1 MDNLLIF
8 NVLKFIFQQNHTIGH
23 EKSKSC
29 PFNINKKSKMT
40 KKIDIKRTLGKPTIP
55 LSIED
60 VEAMTRL
67 IHNKTDASTPTVV
80 GENPKMNVA
89 KTADSPTVVAI
100 ETPNYEETTVKT
112 VEKTAVKTNTK
123 TIEKTVEPTPL
134 EKLKRGRKPKML
146 LETERL
152 LRVSVDL
159 PESLFIQLKIAV
171 IQQQTDMK
179 TYIRQLVE
187 KDRSA

>member
-1 MDNLLIF
+1 
-8 NVLKFIFQQNHTIGH
+8 
-23 EKSKSC
+23 
-29 PFNINKKSKMT
+29 MT
-40 KKIDIKRTLGKPTIP
+40 KKIDIKRTLGKPTAP

-67 IHNKTDASTPTVV
+67 IHNKTSEPTPTVV
-80 GENPKMNVA
+80 EESPKMNVSKMADLPLVDTAETPKYEEITVKPNIKNVQQSVGEVLNLSNA
-89 KTADSPTVVAI
+89 KT
-100 ETPNYEETTVKT
+100 KT
-112 VEKTAVKTNTK
+112 DVNAK
-123 TIEKTVEPTPL
+123 
-134 EKLKRGRKPKML
+134 KRGRKPKMMM
-146 LETERL
+146 ETERL

>member
-1 MDNLLIF
+1 
-8 NVLKFIFQQNHTIGH
+8 
-23 EKSKSC
+23 
-29 PFNINKKSKMT
+29 MT
-40 KKIDIKRTLGKPTIP
+40 KKIDIKRTLGKPTAP

-67 IHNKTDASTPTVV
+67 IHNKTEASTPPVSE
-80 GENPKMNVA
+80 ENPKMNVA
-89 KTADSPTVVAI
+89 KTVDLPLVDAV

-112 VEKTAVKTNTK
+112 IGKTTVKAAA
-123 TIEKTVEPTPL
+123 KTVEKAVDPTPV
-134 EKLKRGRKPKML
+134 EKSKRGRKPKMMM
-146 LETERL
+146 ETERL

>member
-1 MDNLLIF
+1 M
-8 NVLKFIFQQNHTIGH
+8 
-23 EKSKSC
+23 S
-29 PFNINKKSKMT
+29 
-40 KKIDIKRTLGKPTIP
+40 KKIDIKRTLGKPMPP

-67 IHNKTDASTPTVV
+67 IHDKNTAATPTLVE
-80 GENPKMNVA
+80 ENPKMNVVA
-89 KTADSPTVVAI
+89 PTPSAPLDVPI
-100 ETPNYEETTVKT
+100 STNYEETTVKVREKK
-112 VEKTAVKTNTK
+112 VEKTA
-123 TIEKTVEPTPL
+123 EKPAEPV
-134 EKLKRGRKPKML
+134 KRGRKPKML

-187 KDRSA
+187 KDRMG

>member
-1 MDNLLIF
+1 
-8 NVLKFIFQQNHTIGH
+8 
-23 EKSKSC
+23 
-29 PFNINKKSKMT
+29 MT
-40 KKIDIKRTLGKPTIP
+40 KKIDIRRTLGKPAIP

-67 IHNKTDASTPTVV
+67 IHNKTDAPTPSVLA
-80 GENPKMNVA
+80 ENPKVNVA
-89 KTADSPTVVAI
+89 KTADLSTVDVI

-112 VEKTAVKTNTK
+112 VEKPVEKTAVKASTK
-123 TIEKTVEPTPL
+123 TAEKIVEPSPV
-134 EKLKRGRKPKML
+134 EKSKRGRKPKML

>member
-1 MDNLLIF
+1 
-8 NVLKFIFQQNHTIGH
+8 
-23 EKSKSC
+23 
-29 PFNINKKSKMT
+29 MT
-40 KKIDIKRTLGKPTIP
+40 KKIDIKRTLGKPTAP

-67 IHNKTDASTPTVV
+67 IHNKTDASIPPVSE
-80 GENPKMNVA
+80 ENPKMNVA
-89 KTADSPTVVAI
+89 KTDDLPAVDAV
-100 ETPNYEETTVKT
+100 ETPKYEKTTVKSN
-112 VEKTAVKTNTK
+112 VKNVQQSVGEVLNLSNAKTDINAK
-123 TIEKTVEPTPL
+123 
-134 EKLKRGRKPKML
+134 KRGRKPKMMM
-146 LETERL
+146 ETERL

-187 KDRSA
+187 KDRSVS

>member
-1 MDNLLIF
+1 M
-8 NVLKFIFQQNHTIGH
+8 
-23 EKSKSC
+23 S
-29 PFNINKKSKMT
+29 
-40 KKIDIKRTLGKPTIP
+40 KKIDIKRTLGKAMPP

-67 IHNKTDASTPTVV
+67 IHDKNTASVPTVV
-80 GENPKMNVA
+80 EENPKMNVVA
-89 KTADSPTVVAI
+89 PTPPAPLD
-100 ETPNYEETTVKT
+100 TPNSINYEETTVKAREKK
-112 VEKTAVKTNTK
+112 VEKA
-123 TIEKTVEPTPL
+123 IEKPAEPV
-134 EKLKRGRKPKML
+134 KRGRKPKMMM
-146 LETERL
+146 ETERL

-187 KDRSA
+187 KDRTM